1 MRLKNR
7 NKGDVMRPVKIL
19 LIAAMAS
26 LVISSVA
33 IASDFAWTN
42 VFDVEAY
49 SDPLELR
56 RRLVSRFNLDDLQL
70 NVILTNFDSPADA
83 YIVLRLGEMSG
94 RPTGYVFEKY
104 KHNKGTGWDAVAS
117 SLGIKPGSGEFY
129 ALKRDHDL
137 HDGNNNNGQVV
148 DAGHHS
154 ASSQ

>member
-1 MRLKNR
+1 
-7 NKGDVMRPVKIL
+7 MRPVKIL

-33 IASDFAWTN
+33 IAGDFAWTN

-49 SDPLELR
+49 SAPLKLR
-56 RRLVSRFNLDDLQL
+56 TRLASRFNLDDLQL

-94 RPTGYVFEKY
+94 RTTGYVFKKY
-104 KHNKGTGWDAVAS
+104 KHNKETGWDAVAS

>member
-104 KHNKGTGWDAVAS
+104 KHNK
-117 SLGIKPGSGEFY
+117 
-129 ALKRDHDL
+129 
-137 HDGNNNNGQVV
+137 Q
-148 DAGHHS
+148 
-154 ASSQ
+154 